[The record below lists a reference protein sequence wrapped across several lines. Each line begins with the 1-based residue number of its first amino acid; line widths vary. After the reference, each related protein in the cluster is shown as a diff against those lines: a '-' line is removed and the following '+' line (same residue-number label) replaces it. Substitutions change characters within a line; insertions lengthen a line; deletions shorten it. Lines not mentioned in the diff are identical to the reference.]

1 MKFFA
6 IPLLA
11 AALTSA
17 LPVEFESNVAEVS
30 IRQTIYDTRN
40 DLVLG
45 SSSNCPQAIFIFA
58 RASTEPGNIGISAGP
73 NVAGQLARSLNVW
86 VQGVGGPYTADLP
99 SNFLPGGTSIFAIN
113 EAKRLFTL
121 AHTKCPNTPIVAGGY
136 SQGTAVM
143 SGSISGLSSTIRNQI
158 KGVVLFGYTQN
169 AQNNGGIPNFPS
181 NKLRV
186 YCGIADAVCYGTL
199 FILPDHF
206 GYTDESLGVAPA
218 FLKQQIA
225 GA

>member
-1 MKFFA
+1 
-6 IPLLA
+6 
-11 AALTSA
+11 
-17 LPVEFESNVAEVS
+17 
-30 IRQTIYDTRN
+30 
-40 DLVLG
+40 
-45 SSSNCPQAIFIFA
+45 
-58 RASTEPGNIGISAGP
+58 
-73 NVAGQLARSLNVW
+73 
-86 VQGVGGPYTADLP
+86 
-99 SNFLPGGTSIFAIN
+99 
-113 EAKRLFTL
+113 
-121 AHTKCPNTPIVAGGY
+121 
-136 SQGTAVM
+136 M
-143 SGSISGLSSTIRNQI
+143 SGSISGLSSAIRNQI

-225 GA
+225 AA